1 MAARLGGRQN
11 AVNQKILVKI
21 RKFSAAFLRP
31 EDAAGAC
38 EDSGFSQESFALQLF
53 A

>member
-1 MAARLGGRQN
+1 MAARLDWRHI

-21 RKFSAAFLRP
+21 RKFWRAFTLSDATGRTERQAALA
-31 EDAAGAC
+31 EK
-38 EDSGFSQESFALQLF
+38 FALQLF